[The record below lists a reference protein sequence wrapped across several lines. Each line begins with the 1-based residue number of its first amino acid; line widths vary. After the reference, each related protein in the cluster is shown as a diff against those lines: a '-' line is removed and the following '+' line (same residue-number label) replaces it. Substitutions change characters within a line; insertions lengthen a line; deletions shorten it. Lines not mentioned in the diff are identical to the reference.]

1 MELGNNAELFMVVLD
16 MLSILLHGTLVPD
29 EPDGRPDN
37 RTHQALV
44 RKLKVRS
51 SDVTLVPD
59 EPDGRPASPPVDGRR
74 RPKSRW
80 S

>member
-1 MELGNNAELFMVVLD
+1 MVVLD

-51 SDVTLVPD
+51 YDFRLSDTL
-59 EPDGRPASPPVDGRR
+59 
-74 RPKSRW
+74 
-80 S
+80 